1 MNHVRLDDRVAI
13 ITGAARGL
21 GRAHALGLA
30 ARGAAVVVNDLDVGL
45 DGEPGDGSAA
55 AQVVDEIVA
64 AGGTAI
70 ANGDTVATPEGGAAV
85 VAQAIDEFG
94 RLDIVVQNAGFLRDS
109 SFAKLAPSDITSV
122 LNVHLEG
129 AFWTIQPAWEHFK
142 EQRFGRIIT
151 TSSIAGLVGNFG
163 QANYS
168 AAKMG
173 LVGLTRTLAVEG
185 ARYGITANAIA
196 PAARTRMTEEI
207 LGDRKDLLDPSLVT
221 PLVTWLASEDCTAS
235 GEIFSVGAGRVAR
248 IAIME
253 SLGYHDSAL
262 DPELLRDHWDEVMS
276 DAGLTEPR
284 TVADEFELIFGAI
297 DQGADQ

>member
-1 MNHVRLDDRVAI
+1 MNQIRLDDRVAI
-13 ITGAARGL
+13 VTGAARGL
-21 GRAHALGLA
+21 GRAHAIGLA

-55 AQVVDEIVA
+55 AAVVDEIVA

-70 ANGDTVATPEGGAAV
+70 ANGDTVATPDGGAAV
-85 VAQAIDEFG
+85 VEQAIEEFG
-94 RLDIVVQNAGFLRDS
+94 RLDIVVQNAGFLRDA
-109 SFAKLAPSDITSV
+109 SFAKLEPSDITSV

-129 AFWTIQPAWEHFK
+129 AFWTIRPAWEHFK
-142 EQRFGRIIT
+142 EQRFGRIVT
-151 TSSIAGLVGNFG
+151 TSSIAGLLGNFG

-173 LVGLTRTLAVEG
+173 LVGLTRTLAIEG
-185 ARYGITANAIA
+185 ARYGITANTIA

-207 LGDRKDLLDPSLVT
+207 LGDRKDLLDPDLVT
-221 PLVTWLASEDCTAS
+221 PLLVWLASDDCSAS

-253 SLGYHDSAL
+253 SLGYHHSAL
-262 DPELLRDHWDEVMS
+262 DPELLRDHWDEVMT
-276 DAGLTEPR
+276 DTGLTEPR
-284 TVADEFELIFGAI
+284 TVADEFTLIFGAI

>member
-1 MNHVRLDDRVAI
+1 MNEVRLDDRVAI
-13 ITGAARGL
+13 ITGSARGL

-45 DGEPGDGSAA
+45 DGAPGDGSAA
-55 AQVVDEIVA
+55 AAVVEEIVA

-70 ANGDTVATPEGGAAV
+70 SNGDTVATPEGGAAIV
-85 VAQAIDEFG
+85 EQAIAELG
-94 RLDIVVQNAGFLRDS
+94 RLDIVVQNAGFLRDA
-109 SFAKLAPSDITSV
+109 SFAKLEPADITSV

-129 AFWTIQPAWEHFK
+129 AFWTIRPAWEHFK
-142 EQRFGRIIT
+142 EQRFGRIVT
-151 TSSIAGLVGNFG
+151 TSSIAGLLGNFG

-185 ARYGITANAIA
+185 ARYGITANTIA

-207 LGDRKDLLDPSLVT
+207 LGDRKDLLDPDLVT
-221 PLVTWLASEDCTAS
+221 PLLVWLASDDCSAS

-253 SLGYHDSAL
+253 SLGYHHSAL
-262 DPELLRDHWDEVMS
+262 DPELLRDHWDQVMS
-276 DAGLTEPR
+276 DDGLTEPR